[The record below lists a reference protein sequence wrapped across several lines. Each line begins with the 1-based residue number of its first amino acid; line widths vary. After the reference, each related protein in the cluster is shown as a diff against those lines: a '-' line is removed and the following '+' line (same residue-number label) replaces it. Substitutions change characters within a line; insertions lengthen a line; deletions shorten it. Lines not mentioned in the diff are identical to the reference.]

1 MKKSI
6 FLSFLV
12 PLVSFGQPAY
22 EAVDLGLSVKWA
34 SRNIGATNIEQEGD
48 LFAWGEI
55 TPKAEYTMDNY
66 QYRDVDSQWTIDI
79 GNEISNTQYDVA
91 KTICKDKWRMPTQKE
106 MLELCEKCSWEWTIY
121 NNAYGY
127 EVTGSNGNKI
137 FMPTGKEQEGHYWSG
152 TLSQGLGRT
161 AIELIISS
169 QVYTTHGTYKF
180 KGQMIR
186 PVIANS
192 AIEEIQIPKE

>member
-1 MKKSI
+1 MKKFI
-6 FLSFLV
+6 FYLFLI

-34 SRNIGATNIEQEGD
+34 NHNIGATNIEQEGD

-127 EVTGSNGNKI
+127 EVTGPNGNKI
-137 FMPTGKEQEGHYWSG
+137 FMPIGKEQEGHYWSG

-169 QVYTTHGTYKF
+169 QIYTTHGTYKF

-186 PVIANS
+186 PVMTNPNN
-192 AIEEIQIPKE
+192 EEMRISEE